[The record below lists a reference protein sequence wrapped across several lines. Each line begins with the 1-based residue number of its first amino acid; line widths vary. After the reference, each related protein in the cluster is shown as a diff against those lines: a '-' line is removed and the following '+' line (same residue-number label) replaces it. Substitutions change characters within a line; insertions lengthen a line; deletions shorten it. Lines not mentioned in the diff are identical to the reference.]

1 MIVLVGGS
9 GFIGSNLAS
18 KLIRKNINFKILDIK
33 VNKKFSKYTSI
44 VNILD
49 KKNLTNNIPI
59 NSIIINFAAVHYDN
73 EKIEDYYSVNV
84 DGSKNLCEVATFKN
98 CRKIIFISS
107 VSVYGFARPFS
118 DEDCPQ
124 NPNNH
129 YGKSKKKAEGVYLEW
144 NKKNENNEL
153 VILRPTATFG
163 PGNRGNIFNLINQI
177 YKGPIFIIG
186 NGKNTKSLAYVEN
199 VTDFILYI
207 ISLKKKI
214 IVSNYIDEPQLTL
227 KELITFCNEQFNRN
241 KSVKKV
247 PYIIVFLFVIM
258 LDFISYIFKK
268 KFKINSIRIK
278 KLISESSYKANLRGF
293 VPRYNLKEG
302 LRETIKREFSIF

>member
-258 LDFISYIFKK
+258 LDFTSYIFKK

-278 KLISESSYKANLRGF
+278 KLISDSSYTANLRGF